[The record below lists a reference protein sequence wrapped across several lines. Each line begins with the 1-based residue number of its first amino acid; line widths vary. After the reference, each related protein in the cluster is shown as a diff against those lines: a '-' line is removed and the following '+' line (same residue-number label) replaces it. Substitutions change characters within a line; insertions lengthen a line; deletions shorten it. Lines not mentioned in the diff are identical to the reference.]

1 MERYIVNI
9 ICLGL
14 DSEKVRMRAR
24 WWGTSAEGFDG
35 MMMMAVVNGITI
47 CRFAGAQE
55 RRRFCG
61 GIYTPINALC
71 TLVWLSYIALPAGS
85 ERVSSF

>member
-14 DSEKVRMRAR
+14 DSEKVRMGAR

-55 RRRFCG
+55 R

-71 TLVWLSYIALPAGS
+71 TLVWLSYIALPAWR
-85 ERVSSF
+85 E

>member
-47 CRFAGAQE
+47 VVLQVHRNDDAFSGEFIRQ
-55 RRRFCG
+55 
-61 GIYTPINALC
+61 
-71 TLVWLSYIALPAGS
+71 
-85 ERVSSF
+85 